1 MNICDICKT
10 TRCKDRTFPVPVIAC
25 NEFVPISGEFVTAE
39 DMVELIDIILDLIKE
54 TKVLAARIEKMQEQ
68 LKGLN

>member
-10 TRCKDRTFPVPVIAC
+10 TNCKDRTFPVSIVAC
-25 NEFVPISGEFVTAE
+25 DKFVPISGEFVTAE

-54 TKVLAARIEKMQEQ
+54 TKVLAACVEKMHEQ